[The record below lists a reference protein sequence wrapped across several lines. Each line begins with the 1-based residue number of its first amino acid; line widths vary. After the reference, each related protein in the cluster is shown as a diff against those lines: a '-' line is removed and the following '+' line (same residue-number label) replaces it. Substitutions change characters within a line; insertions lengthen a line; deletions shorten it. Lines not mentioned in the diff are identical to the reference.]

1 MITHAAPHGNLL
13 QVCGWCDGT
22 ITFGDGTTCGA
33 DGKGCCCGASGFSQ
47 CNVAYRKEVRGAA
60 IAPRPSAPNP
70 NPNPNSN
77 PNPDPNPDPN
87 PHLISFR
94 VSQAG
99 RLLTLPLEELL
110 LPQQADGRREF
121 CIRSQ
126 ARSSAVRDPKVDQP
140 SREVPILLGSQA
152 LHGFVTVFEM
162 APRKACVGLL

>member
-1 MITHAAPHGNLL
+1 M
-13 QVCGWCDGT
+13 
-22 ITFGDGTTCGA
+22 
-33 DGKGCCCGASGFSQ
+33 S
-47 CNVAYRKEVRGAA
+47 RRRGGH
-60 IAPRPSAPNP
+60 PNPNPNRNPNPKPNP

-121 CIRSQ
+121 CIRSH